1 MRSISRRADCCRP
14 QDAEGRAPMS
24 DRLREPPAPTVR
36 IDKWLWAAR
45 FFKTRSLA
53 QEAIEQGRVRVD
65 DERVKTA
72 RLLRIDERVWLRV
85 GDVEREVIVRGLS
98 DQRGP
103 ASVAQQLYAETA
115 QSETQRL
122 AAREHRKLYAEP
134 AHDIHGRPTK
144 RDRRA
149 LERAKSEG

>member
-1 MRSISRRADCCRP
+1 MSGRSNESLA
-14 QDAEGRAPMS
+14 AS
-24 DRLREPPAPTVR
+24 VR

-53 QEAIEQGRVRVD
+53 QEAIEQGRVKVD

-72 RLLRIDERVWLRV
+72 RSLRIDERVWLKV

-103 ASVAQQLYAETA
+103 ASVAQLLYTETV
-115 QSETQRL
+115 QSEAART
-122 AAREHRKLYAEP
+122 AAREHRRLYSEP
-134 AHDIHGRPTK
+134 AHDIHGRPTQ

-149 LERAKSEG
+149 LERARGEG

>member
-1 MRSISRRADCCRP
+1 MSERS
-14 QDAEGRAPMS
+14 
-24 DRLREPPAPTVR
+24 REPAAAVVR

-72 RLLRIDERVWLRV
+72 RALRVDERVWLKV

-103 ASVAQQLYAETA
+103 ASVAQQLYTETPE
-115 QSETQRL
+115 SEAARL
-122 AAREHRKLYAEP
+122 QAREHRKLFAEP
-134 AHDIHGRPTK
+134 AHEIIGRPTK

-149 LERAKSEG
+149 LTRARDAS